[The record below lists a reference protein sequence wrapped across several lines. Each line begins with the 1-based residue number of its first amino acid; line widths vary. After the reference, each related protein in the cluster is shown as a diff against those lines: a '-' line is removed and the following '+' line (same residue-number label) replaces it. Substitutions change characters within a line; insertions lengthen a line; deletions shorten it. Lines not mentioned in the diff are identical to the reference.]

1 MGLKYTYA
9 YDLHIHMHMLFG
21 CNMNA
26 KMNDIK
32 VNMEKEK
39 YERNGRKK
47 KLTNCNAFGMDAK
60 EEQIN

>member
-1 MGLKYTYA
+1 
-9 YDLHIHMHMLFG
+9 
-21 CNMNA
+21 MNA